1 MCGTFNSTRR
11 ALMLGLW
18 FSFLT
23 IQIVQTDPVQLR
35 ILPEVEKDEQVNEQG
50 STLTLDC
57 IDEDSNSTLENS
69 FDQKWKHPQSEV
81 IQNDLDK
88 LLSFECRHS

>member
-1 MCGTFNSTRR
+1 
-11 ALMLGLW
+11 MLGLW